1 MENNALSDRELE
13 ILRLLSQGKS
23 NKQIAADL
31 FISVNT
37 VKVHVSNIYEKIGVS
52 SRTEA
57 TLYALEKGLTI
68 KPLRVNDDNQ
78 NLNEILDDGT
88 KNDNNSP
95 ISKKEIKYRIFFT
108 VGLSLLLIFSLGY
121 LLSSLFFKTSSST
134 EKAMDY
140 MTRWQELDQMPFQRS
155 RFASAL
161 YNNEFYLIGGESE
174 TGITNRVDIFNPT
187 TQIWRLGKSKLTPVK
202 NVSAAIINDR
212 IYIPGGETQGG
223 EYTDKLEVYDLV
235 TDTWDEKARL
245 PIRISSYSMA
255 VYEGNIYIFGG
266 RNQTGILDTVFL
278 YDPAIDKWLSL
289 PSMESSV
296 ENSTAVEFHG
306 SIFVIGGADQ
316 HGYTRNVQSIKPVN
330 YQTAEFIWMNETEL
344 PAQYNWVSAYSISD
358 LIFVIAK
365 DKNGNTGLLQ
375 YSDSEKQWLASSQ
388 SAPVRI
394 DSNGGG
400 VISEGFIYLFGG
412 EKNGKP
418 QNRIVRYQAT
428 YLISIPNINK

>member
-1 MENNALSDRELE
+1 
-13 ILRLLSQGKS
+13 
-23 NKQIAADL
+23 
-31 FISVNT
+31 
-37 VKVHVSNIYEKIGVS
+37 
-52 SRTEA
+52 
-57 TLYALEKGLTI
+57 
-68 KPLRVNDDNQ
+68 
-78 NLNEILDDGT
+78 
-88 KNDNNSP
+88 
-95 ISKKEIKYRIFFT
+95 
-108 VGLSLLLIFSLGY
+108 
-121 LLSSLFFKTSSST
+121 
-134 EKAMDY
+134 
-140 MTRWQELDQMPFQRS
+140 
-155 RFASAL
+155 
-161 YNNEFYLIGGESE
+161 
-174 TGITNRVDIFNPT
+174 
-187 TQIWRLGKSKLTPVK
+187 
-202 NVSAAIINDR
+202 
-212 IYIPGGETQGG
+212 
-223 EYTDKLEVYDLV
+223 
-235 TDTWDEKARL
+235 
-245 PIRISSYSMA
+245 MA

-330 YQTAEFIWMNETEL
+330 YQTAEFIWINETEL

-418 QNRIVRYQAT
+418 QNRIVRYQAA